1 MPIIHY
7 IDSNGGE
14 YEAGVLIG
22 SSVMQ
27 GQ

>member
-14 YEAGVLIG
+14 YKADVAIG
-22 SSVMQ
+22 SFVM
-27 GQ
+27 